1 MFRLTFAQ
9 MRKSVGK
16 LVSAGIAI
24 AIGTAFVAATLL
36 AGNIMTST
44 STDSVA
50 ASLADADAHL
60 DLGGTVGLA
69 PEAIT
74 SLDATAGVAVVSPQV
89 QTYINVRRGEREVG
103 TLAVSAAAEPRLEAQ
118 RLASGAWPA
127 ATNEVALP
135 AAVAERLG
143 ATVGG
148 TVDIVGYTFDEAKGE
163 SEETTTTVTV
173 TGLLDDP
180 SGAYVSFDGA
190 LVGEVA
196 DVLAWNGGSLVTSA
210 LVTLDAGAD
219 PATVLPALADAA
231 RAELVAAGTSD
242 EDAAQVRALTKQQY
256 ADERIAQLSGDTNTV
271 MYVVLAFGAL
281 ALIVAGLVIANT
293 FQVLVAQRTRTLAL
307 LRCVGATKKQ
317 LRVSVLTEAGV
328 LGTLAS
334 LTGIVV
340 GAVGVQVLLTVLGTR
355 DLGVPLPRTIE
366 VTPAVVLVPLVAG
379 VLVTVLAAF
388 APARGATRVAPLAAL
403 RPADAPSAR
412 GGSKGR
418 LVLAVVLTV
427 LGGAMLAGG
436 IAVANAGEEPQPEI
450 GLLLGIPGGA
460 LSFVGLIVGSV
471 FWIPAVAAGIGA
483 LLSRTGAS
491 ARLASA
497 NTLRNPRRTAATSTA
512 LLIGVTLV
520 AMMSTGAASA
530 RATFNDQLDSYFAV
544 DVLVEAS
551 GSSDGSSNLDAVR
564 EKVAAVPDVA
574 ATVPVTLMY
583 VDKIELTL
591 PDGPVPLGSTEVSG
605 IDPTAARTV
614 LHDPRKIDGLEDGVL
629 LVDSSRELH
638 RTATGAVVTRADG
651 TTLDL
656 RVKVITDG
664 LGTHMVTAT
673 TMKQIAPDATA
684 STLFVR
690 LDADNPVRAVDDIRT
705 QVQDMGAWV
714 TGAVA
719 ERAMFE
725 QVINVL
731 LAVVVGLL
739 AVAVV
744 IALIGVTNTLSLSV
758 LERQREN
765 ATLRAIGLSR
775 KQLRGTL
782 AIEGLLIA
790 IVGTLLGVV
799 LGLVYGWSGAATVL
813 GSFGEVS
820 YAVPWRDIALALVVS
835 VVAGLL
841 ASVLPARRAVRTS
854 PVEALAVD

>member
-44 STDSVA
+44 STDAVA
-50 ASLADADAHL
+50 ATLADADGVL
-60 DLGGTVGLA
+60 DLEMSVGL
-69 PEAIT
+69 PPDTIT
-74 SLDATAGVAVVSPQV
+74 GLGSTDGVAVVSPQV
-89 QTYINVRRGEREVG
+89 QTYISVRHGEREVG
-103 TLAVSAAAEPRLEAQ
+103 TLAVAAAADPRLESQ
-118 RLASGAWPA
+118 KLTSGAWPTA
-127 ATNEVALP
+127 PNQVALP
-135 AAVAERLG
+135 AVLAERLG
-143 ATVGG
+143 TTVGG
-148 TVDIVGYTFDEAKGE
+148 TVDVLGYTFDEATGE
-163 SEETTTTVTV
+163 SEESTTAVTV

-190 LVGEVA
+190 LVGQVA
-196 DVLAWNGGSLVTSA
+196 DILAWNGGSLVTSA
-210 LVTLDAGAD
+210 LVTLDDGAD
-219 PATVLPALADAA
+219 PTAALSALADAA
-231 RAELVAAGTSD
+231 RTALIDSGAST
-242 EDAAQVRALTKQQY
+242 EDAGRVRALTKQQY

-281 ALIVAGLVIANT
+281 ALVVAGLVIANT

-317 LRVSVLTEAGV
+317 LRASVILEAGV

-334 LTGIVV
+334 LTGILV
-340 GAVGVQVLLTVLGTR
+340 GAIGVQALLAVLGTR

-379 VLVTVLAAF
+379 VVVTVLAAF

-403 RPADAPSAR
+403 RPADAPSVR
-412 GGSKGR
+412 GGSKAR

-427 LGGAMLAGG
+427 VGGAMLAGG
-436 IAVANAGEEPQPEI
+436 IAVANLGEEPQPEI

-530 RATFNDQLDSYFAV
+530 RATFNDQLDSHFAV

-551 GSSDGSSNLDAVR
+551 GSSDGSSSLDAVR
-564 EKVAAVPDVA
+564 EKVAAVPGVA
-574 ATVPVTLMY
+574 TTVPVTWTY
-583 VDKIELTL
+583 ADKISLTL
-591 PDGPVPLGSTEVSG
+591 PDGPVDLMSTEIRG
-605 IDPTAARTV
+605 IDPAAARTV

-629 LVDSSRELH
+629 LVESSRELH
-638 RTATGAVVTRADG
+638 LAATGAVVTRADG

-656 RVKVITDG
+656 RVKVITGG

-690 LDADNPVRAVDDIRT
+690 LDSDNPVRTVDDIRT
-705 QVQDMGAWV
+705 QVQDLGAWV

-775 KQLRGTL
+775 KQLRSTL

-813 GSFGEVS
+813 GSFGDVS

>member
-50 ASLADADAHL
+50 AGLADADGFL
-60 DLGGTVGLA
+60 DMGWSQGL
-69 PEAIT
+69 PPDEV
-74 SLDATAGVAVVSPQV
+74 TALSSVDGVDVVSPQV
-89 QTYINVRRGEREVG
+89 QTYVTVRHGERELG
-103 TLAVSAAAEPRLEAQ
+103 TLAVAAATDPRLEAQ
-118 RLASGAWPA
+118 QLTSGAWPTA
-127 ATNEVALP
+127 SGQVALP
-135 AAVAERLG
+135 VAVAERLG
-143 ATVGG
+143 TAVGG
-148 TVDIVGYTFDEAKGE
+148 TVDVVGYTFDEEKGE
-163 SEETTTTVTV
+163 SEESVTTLAV

-190 LVGEVA
+190 LVGQVD
-196 DVLAWNGGSLVTSA
+196 DVLAWNGGSQVTSA
-210 LVTLDAGAD
+210 LVVLDPAAD
-219 PATVLPALADAA
+219 PTTALAALADAA
-231 RAELVAAGTSD
+231 RPALVAAGTPD
-242 EDAAQVRALTKQQY
+242 TDAENVRALTKQQY

-281 ALIVAGLVIANT
+281 ALVVAGLVIANT

-317 LRVSVLTEAGV
+317 LRASVLTEAGV

-334 LTGIVV
+334 LTGIVI

-403 RPADAPSAR
+403 RPADAPSVR

-418 LVLAVVLTV
+418 LVLAVILTV

-436 IAVANAGEEPQPEI
+436 IAVANVGEEPRPEI

-460 LSFVGLIVGSV
+460 LSFVGLVVGSV

-530 RATFNDQLDSYFAV
+530 RATFNDQLDSHFAV
-544 DVLVEAS
+544 DVLVEAGGS
-551 GSSDGSSNLDAVR
+551 GDGSALGAVR
-564 EKVAAVPDVA
+564 EKVAAVPGVA
-574 ATVPVTLMY
+574 ATVPVTSTY
-583 VDKIELTL
+583 ADTIELTL
-591 PDGPVPLGSTEVSG
+591 PDGPVDLVNTEIRG
-605 IDPTAARTV
+605 IDPEEARTV

-629 LVDSSRELH
+629 LVESSREPHLA
-638 RTATGAVVTRADG
+638 ATGAVVTRADG
-651 TTLDL
+651 STLDL
-656 RVKVITDG
+656 RVKVVAGG
-664 LGTHMVTAT
+664 LGTHMVTST
-673 TMKQIAPDATA
+673 TMQEIASDATE

-690 LDADNPVRAVDDIRT
+690 LDADNPVRTVDDIRT

-790 IVGTLLGVV
+790 IVGTVLGVV

-820 YAVPWRDIALALVVS
+820 YAVPWRDIALALLVS